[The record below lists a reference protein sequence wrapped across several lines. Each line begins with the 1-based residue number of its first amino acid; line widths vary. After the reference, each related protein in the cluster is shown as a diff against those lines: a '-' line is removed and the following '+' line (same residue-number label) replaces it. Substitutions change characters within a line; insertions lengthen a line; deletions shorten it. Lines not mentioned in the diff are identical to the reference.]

1 MKIVCE
7 NTKEH
12 AALAAALALEHPTI
26 MWNPASKNGFDMW
39 DEIQPEL
46 IICSQAVLDKYK
58 SLFTCLTYS
67 KKIPKDL
74 ANTCQYLGGVYNSKY
89 ASDFVCFL
97 DIEHPTPLVDE
108 MLCKLNDCNLRI
120 YGDFKYHLPN
130 YVGRVS
136 LKEIPT
142 ILASTK
148 TLIDVSG
155 NWWRNAYLYKNC
167 NVWPLKDYYSDPED
181 VFKKESYLN
190 LGIDILKSFQVDT
203 TKLESKVDYIYE
215 KYGNNS

>member
-12 AALAAALALEHPTI
+12 AALAAALSLEHPTI

-89 ASDFVCFL
+89 ASDFVYFS
-97 DIEHPTPLVDE
+97 DEPQTPEILQELALYQNVQ
-108 MLCKLNDCNLRI
+108 LRI
-120 YGDFKYHLPN
+120 YGDFPISLPN

-155 NWWRNAYLYKNC
+155 NWWRNAYLYNK
-167 NVWPLKDYYSDPED
+167 KISKYTSRDDSREE
-181 VFKKESYLN
+181 VFLEQTYLN
-190 LGIDILKSFQVDT
+190 LGIDILKGFDINT
-203 TKLESKVDYIYE
+203 TKLEDKVNYIYE